1 MQFVAADFAGC
12 GMGQSFGDGLFDGA
26 DDQFRAEFLRAPVA
40 EFNQLRKFVAG
51 FDVKKRHRNVR
62 RAERL
67 LREAQQADGILAA
80 GEEQGGALEF
90 SGDLTHDVNRLGF
103 QILQMVEMVRTHEKG
118 MASGVWVLGF
128 FIGHLMSGSGH

>member
-1 MQFVAADFAGC
+1 
-12 GMGQSFGDGLFDGA
+12 MGQSFGDGLFDGA